1 MYQINKQLIQN
12 RKIKMQWMVLIA
24 AMLLSFSQI
33 TLADNTIWIDVRT
46 DKEWQEGHLEGAVF
60 IPHTEITDKI
70 ASLTTDKNTPIKL
83 YCRSGGR
90 AGMAKK
96 ELEKMGYKNVT
107 NVGGLKDA
115 KKAAGNKSLK

>member
-1 MYQINKQLIQN
+1 M
-12 RKIKMQWMVLIA
+12 KIATKKILSVILVFSSLCFA
-24 AMLLSFSQI
+24 SLSFA
-33 TLADNTIWIDVRT
+33 TDDIWIDVRS
-46 DKEWQEGHLEGAVF
+46 DKEWNSGHLDGAVH
-60 IPHTEITDKI
+60 IPHTEITEKI
-70 ASLTTDKNTPIKL
+70 VSLTDDKNAPIKL

-115 KKAAGNKSLK
+115 EEAAKKED